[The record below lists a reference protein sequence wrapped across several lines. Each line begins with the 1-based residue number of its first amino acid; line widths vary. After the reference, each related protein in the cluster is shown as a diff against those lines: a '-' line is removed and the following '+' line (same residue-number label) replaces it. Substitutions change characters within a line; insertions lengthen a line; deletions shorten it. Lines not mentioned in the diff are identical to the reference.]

1 MTRSITWVLVRK
13 DLFLYRWLIG
23 GTLVAG
29 IASLFL
35 AGTSGG
41 LRLPGEILLVTS
53 LVVLGAFLA
62 IHGVITERQTR
73 SLLFALSLPISPMQY
88 TVAKLTGG
96 LLAFLIP
103 WLACTG
109 LIVAFAGTDGA
120 ARAPVSVVLTL
131 LGLLLTN
138 FCVLSAIGIG
148 TGSELWSVAGI
159 IATNT
164 SVPVFMISVMP
175 RIEAS
180 TRSAGIPWTTTVAL
194 TLGAEALLALLSL
207 AYALYRQSRRTDFV

>member
-1 MTRSITWVLVRK
+1 
-13 DLFLYRWLIG
+13 
-23 GTLVAG
+23 
-29 IASLFL
+29 
-35 AGTSGG
+35 
-41 LRLPGEILLVTS
+41 VTS

-88 TVAKLTGG
+88 TVAKVASG

-109 LIVAFAGTDGA
+109 LIVAFDTA
-120 ARAPVSVVLTL
+120 AEAPVSVVLTL

-138 FCVLSAIGIG
+138 FCVLSAIGIS
-148 TGSELWSVAGI
+148 TGSEVWSVVGI
-159 IATNT
+159 IAPNT
-164 SVPVFMISVMP
+164 SVPVFMTSVMP
-175 RIEAS
+175 RIEES

-194 TLGAEALLALLSL
+194 TLGVEALLALLSL
-207 AYALYRQSRRTDFV
+207 AFALYRQSRRTDYV